1 MIETADNPLL
11 QTWDTPYGLP
21 PFEQIRPEHFVPA
34 LEHAMRSHRAA
45 VDAIA
50 QSSDPP
56 TFDNTLAAF
65 DGCGR
70 ELGRIERVFFNLL
83 GNALKHS
90 NRPDTHV
97 SVRAHNRDRFYE
109 FVVQDDGP
117 GIPKKFHSR
126 IWEIFQTL
134 QPRDKVEGAGIGLAL
149 VKKNVEARG
158 GKVWLDSD
166 EGRGA
171 AFHFLWPKLIKEE
184 GPDYA

>member
-50 QSSDPP
+50 KNSDSP

-70 ELGRIERVFFNLL
+70 ELGRIERVFFNLTASETSP
-83 GNALKHS
+83 ALQAVEREMS
-90 NRPDTHV
+90 PRLA
-97 SVRAHNRDRFYE
+97 AHYSAIYLDAKLFAR
-109 FVVQDDGP
+109 
-117 GIPKKFHSR
+117 IPTS
-126 IWEIFQTL
+126 
-134 QPRDKVEGAGIGLAL
+134 G
-149 VKKNVEARG
+149 
-158 GKVWLDSD
+158 
-166 EGRGA
+166 
-171 AFHFLWPKLIKEE
+171 
-184 GPDYA
+184 